1 MKIIISPAKKMN
13 THEILEP
20 TRTPVFQE
28 KADELASL
36 LSRKS
41 FEEMKAIMKA
51 SDQIIRDTEDMYR
64 KFVSTTPTYPALQC
78 YEGIQYQYMA
88 KDVFTEEQYEYLED
102 HLRILSALYG
112 VLTPST
118 GIKPYRLEMQARL
131 PEFDMYSYWKDDI
144 YRELVRDDNLI
155 LNLAS
160 KEYSKCIDKYL
171 EPGVRK
177 VDVFFYQRR
186 DGKLK
191 EQATYAKMMRGSAVR
206 YLAEQN
212 AETPEVLKGLEAFG
226 YSYSEADSSED
237 EMIFV
242 KEM

>member
-13 THEILEP
+13 VHDIMEP
-20 TRTPVFQE
+20 TKTPVFQE
-28 KADELASL
+28 KADELAGI
-36 LSRKS
+36 LSRKT
-41 FEEMKAIMKA
+41 FDEMKAIMKA
-51 SDQIIRDTEDMYR
+51 SDQIIHDTEDMYR
-64 KFVSTTPTYPALQC
+64 RFISTGLTYPALQC

-88 KDVFTEEQYEYLED
+88 KDVFTEEEYGYLEN

-144 YRELVRDDNLI
+144 YRELTKDDDLI

-160 KEYSKCIDKYL
+160 KEYSKCIDRYL
-171 EPGVRK
+171 TPEERK
-177 VDVFFYQRR
+177 VDVFFYQRK

-191 EQATYAKMMRGSAVR
+191 EQATYAKMMRGTAVR
-206 YLAEQN
+206 YLAEHK
-212 AETPEVLKGLEAFG
+212 AESPEVLKGLEAFG
-226 YSYSEADSSED
+226 YSYSKADSKED
-237 EMIFV
+237 ELVFV

>member
-1 MKIIISPAKKMN
+1 MKIIISPAKKMKI
-13 THEILEP
+13 HEILEP
-20 TRTPVFQE
+20 TVKPVFQDR
-28 KADELASL
+28 ADELASL
-36 LSRKS
+36 LSSKS
-41 FEEMKAIMKA
+41 FDELRKIMKA
-51 SDQIIRDTEDMYR
+51 SDQIIADTEDMYR
-64 KFVSTTPTYPALQC
+64 RYMAGTVTYPALQC

-88 KDVFTEEQYEYLED
+88 KDVFMTEQYEYLEK

-112 VLTPST
+112 ILTPSS

-144 YRELVRDDNLI
+144 YRELVRDDKVI
-155 LNLAS
+155 LNLS
-160 KEYSKCIDKYL
+160 SREYSKCIDKYL
-171 EPGVRK
+171 TPDVRK

-206 YLAEQN
+206 YLAEHD
-212 AETPEVLKGLEAFG
+212 AENPEDLKGLEGFG
-226 YSYSEADSSED
+226 YSYSEADSKPD
-237 EMIFV
+237 EMVFV

>member
-20 TRTPVFQE
+20 TRTPVFSDR
-28 KADELASL
+28 ADELAKL
-36 LSRKS
+36 LAGKS
-41 FEEMKAIMKA
+41 FDELKSIMKA

-64 KFVSTTPTYPALQC
+64 RFVSTTLTYPALQC

-88 KDVFTEEQYEYLED
+88 KDVFTDEQYRYLED

-118 GIKPYRLEMQARL
+118 GIKPYRLEMQAKL

-144 YRELVRDDNLI
+144 YRELTKDDNLI

-160 KEYSKCIDKYL
+160 KEYSKCIDRYL
-171 EPGVRK
+171 APDVRK

-186 DGKLK
+186 NGKLK
-191 EQATYAKMMRGSAVR
+191 EQATYAKMMRGTAVR
-206 YLAEQN
+206 YLAEN
-212 AETPEVLKGLEAFG
+212 KAESPEVLKGLEAFG
-226 YSYSEADSSED
+226 YSYSEADSSEN
-237 EMIFV
+237 EMVFV